1 MKPKTQKQ
9 MLINQLA
16 QLFPKNM
23 EDFTEEQLIMIEIA
37 AQIEKLKENQKDIQ
51 KIIDNQKIENV
62 NRTINK

>member
-9 MLINQLA
+9 MLIHQLA